1 MTESRQND
9 EELAERLLE
18 VLREGDPEAPANL
31 PAKTIQKV
39 QALMTTRDIIHL
51 TTVVFLLRFCAPLID
66 LIAAMLGSDLQ
77 NQESETRE

>member
-31 PAKTIQKV
+31 PVKTIRKV
-39 QALMTTRDIIHL
+39 QALMTTRDIIDL

-66 LIAAMLGSDLQ
+66 LIAAMLGNDLQ

>member
-31 PAKTIQKV
+31 PDKTIRKV
-39 QALMTTRDIIHL
+39 QALMTTRDIIDL

-66 LIAAMLGSDLQ
+66 LIAAMLGNDPL